1 MLTETKVRKYVGKA
15 MGCVVKQDD
24 ISECKKHSNLCYEL
38 RINMTKKQQLHLE
51 VIRWSLLNLSLNEYP
66 SPKSILHWSIS
77 KAILCK
83 NLETGRNVFRNR
95 SKLQAERVNNGI
107 LGIDQVKI
115 NNEDW
120 YVITDI
126 YNYKI

>member
-1 MLTETKVRKYVGKA
+1 MLTEAKVRKYVGKA

-38 RINMTKKQQLHLE
+38 RINMTKKQQLALE
-51 VIRWSLLNLSLNEYP
+51 VIRWGLLNLPINEYP
-66 SPKSILHWSIS
+66 SPKSILQWSIT

-95 SKLQAERVNNGI
+95 SKLQAERINNGI

>member
-1 MLTETKVRKYVGKA
+1 MLTEAKVRKYVGKA

-51 VIRWSLLNLSLNEYP
+51 VIRWSLLNLPLNEYP
-66 SPKSILHWSIS
+66 SPKSILQWSIT

-95 SKLQAERVNNGI
+95 SKLQAERINTFQAEINR
-107 LGIDQVKI
+107 VKI
-115 NNEDW
+115 NGEDW
-120 YVITDI
+120 YVIAD
-126 YNYKI
+126 